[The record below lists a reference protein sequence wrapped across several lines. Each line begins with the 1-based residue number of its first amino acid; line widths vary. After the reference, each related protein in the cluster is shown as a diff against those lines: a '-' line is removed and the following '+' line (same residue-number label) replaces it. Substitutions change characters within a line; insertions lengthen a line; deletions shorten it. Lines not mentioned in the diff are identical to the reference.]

1 MAMGEE
7 KGRPGAVLAVVVG
20 ATLLGLTPIG
30 VRLSELGPQATNLWR
45 FAFALPILAAMAA
58 VGQPNPSHSQ
68 VGWLLFG
75 GLLFG
80 AEISLWA
87 AALGL
92 TTVAN
97 ATLLANMTPL
107 FAALIAW
114 VLFRERLSRG
124 VLVGGAVAL
133 AGALMLAFGRA
144 QAGQGPSAAHGWLG
158 DALGLAAAVGYAGYL
173 LIVRSLRGKVGIG
186 AVMFWGSLSGA
197 VYALALSLALGERL
211 IAHTAE
217 GWAILVGLG
226 VVTQVGAQGLIAW
239 GVGRLPIVLST
250 VLLWLQ
256 PLSAAA
262 LSWALF
268 DERLSP
274 LALLGAAFILGGLFV
289 VQRARI

>member
-1 MAMGEE
+1 MGEE
-7 KGRPGAVLAVVVG
+7 KGGSGAVLAVVVG

-45 FAFALPILAAMAA
+45 FVFALPILAAMAA
-58 VGQPNPSHSQ
+58 AGRPNPSPSQ

-124 VLVGGAVAL
+124 VLTGGGVAL

-144 QAGQGPSAAHGWLG
+144 QTGQGPASAEHGWSG

-211 IAHTAE
+211 IAHTAQ

-262 LSWALF
+262 LSWLLF
-268 DERLSP
+268 DERLGP

-289 VQRARI
+289 VQRARV

>member
-1 MAMGEE
+1 MG
-7 KGRPGAVLAVVVG
+7 RSGAVLAVAAG

-45 FAFALPILAAMAA
+45 FAFALPILAVLAA
-58 VGQPNPSHSQ
+58 AGRPDPSPRQ
-68 VGWLLFG
+68 IGWLLFG

-114 VLFRERLSRG
+114 VLFREKLSHG
-124 VLVGGAVAL
+124 VLIGGAAAL
-133 AGALMLAFGRA
+133 SGALMLAFGRD
-144 QAGQGPSAAHGWLG
+144 QAGQGPAGAEHGWTG
-158 DALGLAAAVGYAGYL
+158 DAMGLAAAAGYAGYL
-173 LIVRSLRGKVGIG
+173 LIVRSLRGRVGIG
-186 AVMFWGSLSGA
+186 AVMFWASLSGA
-197 VYALALSLALGERL
+197 IYALGLSVGLGERL
-211 IAHTAE
+211 IAHTSQ
-217 GWAILVGLG
+217 GWAILIGLG

-262 LSWALF
+262 LSWVMF
-268 DERLSP
+268 DEHLGS
-274 LALLGAAFILGGLFV
+274 LALLGAGFILGGLFV
-289 VQRARI
+289 VQRSRI

>member
-1 MAMGEE
+1 MGEE
-7 KGRPGAVLAVVVG
+7 KGRAGAVLAVVVG

-30 VRLSELGPQATNLWR
+30 VRLSELGPQATNFWR
-45 FAFALPILAAMAA
+45 FAFALPILAGMAVA
-58 VGQPNPSHSQ
+58 GRPSPSPKQ
-68 VGWLLFG
+68 VCWLLFG

-114 VLFRERLSRG
+114 LLFREKLNRG
-124 VLVGGAVAL
+124 VLIGGAVAL
-133 AGALMLAFGRA
+133 SGALMLAFGRA
-144 QAGQGPSAAHGWLG
+144 QAGQGPASAEHGWAG
-158 DALGLAAAVGYAGYL
+158 DAMGLAAAVGYAGYL

-186 AVMFWGSLSGA
+186 AVMFWASLSGA
-197 VYALALSLALGERL
+197 VYALALSSALGERL
-211 IAHTAE
+211 IAHTVQ
-217 GWAILVGLG
+217 GWGILVGLG

-262 LSWALF
+262 LSWLLF
-268 DERLSP
+268 DERLGP
-274 LALLGAAFILGGLFV
+274 LALFGATFILGGLFV